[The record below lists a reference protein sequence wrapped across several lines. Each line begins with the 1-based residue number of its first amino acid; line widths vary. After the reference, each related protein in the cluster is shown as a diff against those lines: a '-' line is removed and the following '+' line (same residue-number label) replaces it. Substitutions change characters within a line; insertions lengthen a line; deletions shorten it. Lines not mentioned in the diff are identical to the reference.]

1 MLLAEPGKIFTTLF
15 SEDIVTIFCFL
26 FLVMV
31 IVSISMWCAER
42 SMNSMFPQPFLDG
55 VDDAMW
61 WCIVTATTVGY
72 GDKVP
77 LSNIGRIVGA
87 SWMLLGMSFWSFFTA
102 VLNADVSR
110 TVKITSLR
118 DLREGGNPS
127 ALKDFLDAAKAEVAN
142 TLGIVLKRT
151 CSTMHECADRL
162 RRRDDTDAVLVP
174 IHEAVEFNAQGGLST
189 DLLYVGDKLLSG
201 SVMDLVLVVHQN
213 DTTMQGNVETILES
227 GPIREGELFDE
238 FLGPAQLASGT
249 TTTKE
254 IGNFSGPSMLFTYLA
269 LGIFCVYTL
278 ANCVVWLIERNV
290 RKSHDQNAAAILR
303 FTGHLGLTGHTNSE
317 VGKMEEEAYRR
328 QRRQE
333 RAQRR
338 AEREAAR
345 VDPKSTMTSAEAA
358 AFVALQV
365 APPMEVTEFGAS
377 PTKQLHAANGA
388 NGNGTA
394 TGDEVLKDRRS
405 PSKMKLEPLDG
416 SSARSS
422 PPGRTA
428 EACR

>member
-1 MLLAEPGKIFTTLF
+1 
-15 SEDIVTIFCFL
+15 
-26 FLVMV
+26 
-31 IVSISMWCAER
+31 
-42 SMNSMFPQPFLDG
+42 
-55 VDDAMW
+55 
-61 WCIVTATTVGY
+61 
-72 GDKVP
+72 
-77 LSNIGRIVGA
+77 
-87 SWMLLGMSFWSFFTA
+87 
-102 VLNADVSR
+102 
-110 TVKITSLR
+110 
-118 DLREGGNPS
+118 
-127 ALKDFLDAAKAEVAN
+127 
-142 TLGIVLKRT
+142 
-151 CSTMHECADRL
+151 
-162 RRRDDTDAVLVP
+162 
-174 IHEAVEFNAQGGLST
+174 
-189 DLLYVGDKLLSG
+189 
-201 SVMDLVLVVHQN
+201 
-213 DTTMQGNVETILES
+213 
-227 GPIREGELFDE
+227 
-238 FLGPAQLASGT
+238 
-249 TTTKE
+249 
-254 IGNFSGPSMLFTYLA
+254 MLFTYLA

-422 PPGRTA
+422 PQGA
-428 EACR
+428 